1 MAIKYQLPPFLEG
14 ELTRQAYVRWLH
26 RKAQAHA
33 RRDRK
38 RSGPRW
44 GQHTPGRAPLGSI
57 R

>member
-14 ELTRQAYVRWLH
+14 ELTCQAYVRWLH

-38 RSGPRW
+38 RSGPA
-44 GQHTPGRAPLGSI
+44 GVNTLRAGHP
-57 R
+57 